1 MWYNWARVCWSIRKR
16 QVEMSSRTALIIIG
30 TFRDEWWGLAPV
42 AQANFVEQV
51 GKITSAAGLAPLT
64 GYRLT
69 ATPGAFL
76 EVWEGADEAAV
87 ERAVTDLQA
96 MGYTHYIDARWLIG
110 ERQVQGDGNRRP
122 SEEDFGSQD
131 PNPVRKP
138 AANSRSPRLTVT
150 RRRSSTS
157 RLKK

>member
-1 MWYNWARVCWSIRKR
+1 
-16 QVEMSSRTALIIIG
+16 MSSRTALIIIG

-51 GKITSAAGLAPLT
+51 GKITTAAGLAPLT
-64 GYRLT
+64 GYRLP

-76 EVWEGADEAAV
+76 EVWEGVDQAAV
-87 ERAVTDLQA
+87 ERAVKELQA

-110 ERQVQGDGNRRP
+110 ERQVEANGDRRSFPKQGSR
-122 SEEDFGSQD
+122 SQE
-131 PNPVRKP
+131 PAPVQKP
-138 AANSRSPRLTVT
+138 AANDRPPRSAVA

-157 RLKK
+157 RLK

>member
-1 MWYNWARVCWSIRKR
+1 
-16 QVEMSSRTALIIIG
+16 MSLRTALIIIG

-42 AQANFVEQV
+42 AQASFVEQV
-51 GKITSAAGLAPLT
+51 GKITNAAGLSPLT

-87 ERAVTDLQA
+87 QRAVDNLKA

-110 ERQVQGDGNRRP
+110 ERQIQSAGNRRA
-122 SEEDFGSQD
+122 SAQDLGSQD
-131 PNPVRKP
+131 PFPVQRQ
-138 AANSRSPRLTVT
+138 ANKGRSQRSAVIRPRSSVSRS
-150 RRRSSTS
+150 
-157 RLKK
+157 KK